1 MRDLSQT
8 KWEPTMSLNH
18 AEATANSIPPFD
30 ERLGLSIAQF
40 CAMSS
45 LGKTFVYEEIKNG
58 RLRIRKFG
66 KRTIVLLEDA
76 RRYLA
81 GESAVDKAA

>member
-1 MRDLSQT
+1 MRALSQK
-8 KWEPTMSLNH
+8 KWEPTMSQNH
-18 AEATANSIPPFD
+18 PDANANSIPPFD

-45 LGKTFVYEEIKNG
+45 LGKTYVYSEIKNG
-58 RLRIRKFG
+58 RLRVRKFG
-66 KRTIVLLEDA
+66 KRTIVLVDDA

-81 GESAVDKAA
+81 GETEGDKAA